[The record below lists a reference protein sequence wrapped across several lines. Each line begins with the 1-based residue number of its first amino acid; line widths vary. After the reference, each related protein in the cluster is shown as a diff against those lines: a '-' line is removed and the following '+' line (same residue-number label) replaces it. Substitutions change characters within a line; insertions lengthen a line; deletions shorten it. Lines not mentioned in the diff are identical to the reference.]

1 MGKGMAKPLRALL
14 KALRQKSKQHQ
25 IPHLK
30 QESQRDL
37 LHLIN
42 EIFYF

>member
-1 MGKGMAKPLRALL
+1 MHNKTPIDILLTLKPSGK
-14 KALRQKSKQHQ
+14 QSKQHQ

-42 EIFYF
+42 EICYF